1 MRVTA
6 RRRSSADMTWV
17 RETKTAAPGAT
28 VRSRSATR
36 SPSPFEPHRTRFTTD
51 EKIAEMA
58 RAPKRSVLRW
68 THAKGPCTE
77 EQQEG
82 RQEPQGKAGRQAGQE
97 EQLALSQ

>member
-36 SPSPFEPHRTRFTTD
+36 SPSPFEPHRTRFTTS
-51 EKIAEMA
+51 ENLSEMTGA
-58 RAPKRSVLRW
+58 TKQSVLRW
-68 THAKGPCTE
+68 RYAKGASPE

-97 EQLALSQ
+97 VQLARA